1 MILGFC
7 LLDAGSEPTNQAKR
21 VFKFLVCL
29 KEIEMQKPDGLEN
42 SEIDISKLRQAFQMQ
57 QNGDGR

>member
-1 MILGFC
+1 MGFC
-7 LLDAGSEPTNQAKR
+7 LLDAGSEPTNQAQR

-29 KEIEMQKPDGLEN
+29 KETETQKPDGLEN
-42 SEIDISKLRQAFQMQ
+42 SEMDISKLRQAFQMQ